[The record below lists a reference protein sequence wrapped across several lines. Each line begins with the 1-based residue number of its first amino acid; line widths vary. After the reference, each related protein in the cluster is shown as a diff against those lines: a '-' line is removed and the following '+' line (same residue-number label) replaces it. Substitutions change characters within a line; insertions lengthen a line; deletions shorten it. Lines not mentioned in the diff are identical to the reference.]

1 MDLIE
6 VEDFRYCCPTR
17 LEMACIVATSATNRQ
32 VPKEEEQVRK
42 AHGAGV
48 CVCVNLDF
56 GQHGLGSFEQIFL
69 GLQPIF
75 IKKKYVYG
83 NFLSIT
89 FLSSFKKHP
98 HIPLLSSPFLMHSL
112 INLEF

>member
-17 LEMACIVATSATNRQ
+17 LEMAFIVATSATNRQ

-42 AHGAGV
+42 AHGVGVGV

-75 IKKKYVYG
+75 IKT
-83 NFLSIT
+83 NMFLVT
-89 FLSSFKKHP
+89 FSQLLSSLLLKNIHTFHYF
-98 HIPLLSSPFLMHSL
+98 PLLSLC
-112 INLEF
+112 IA